1 MGRQQR
7 WGRAMLLALG
17 FATVAASHGAA
28 QMPEASA
35 HDRPPFRI
43 RATDPEL
50 AAVLQDAIPRS
61 RTLRRLVDAVER
73 SDGLV
78 YLWKGACP
86 HKARA
91 CLLMHL
97 EQAGPNRLLH
107 IHIPPGKRDVDA
119 AGSIAHELQH
129 AVEVLTDRR
138 VKTTDD
144 LFALYYRI
152 GLDGPSSWVQNRTHG
167 RFETAAAQE
176 IGLQVRNEL
185 TRRSR

>member
-1 MGRQQR
+1 MGRHQR
-7 WGRAMLLALG
+7 WGRAMLLAFG

-28 QMPEASA
+28 QTPEASG
-35 HDRPPFRI
+35 HDRALFRI
-43 RATDPEL
+43 RSTDAGL
-50 AAVLQDAIPRS
+50 VAVLQDAVPRS
-61 RTLRRLVDAVER
+61 RTLKRLVEGIEQ

-78 YLWKGACP
+78 YLWEGACP
-86 HKARA
+86 HSTRA
-91 CLLMHL
+91 CLLLHL

-129 AVEVLTDRR
+129 AVEVLSDRR

-152 GLDGPSSWVQNRTHG
+152 GLDPASSWLQNRTHG

>member
-1 MGRQQR
+1 
-7 WGRAMLLALG
+7 MLLALG
-17 FATVAASHGAA
+17 FATMTASHGAA
-28 QMPEASA
+28 QTPGTSA
-35 HDRPPFRI
+35 HHDPPFRI
-43 RATDPEL
+43 RTTDPEL
-50 AAVLQDAIPRS
+50 AEVLQDAIPRS
-61 RTLRRLVDAVER
+61 RTLKRLVDAVER

-107 IHIPPGKRDVDA
+107 IHSPPGKRGVDA

-129 AVEVLTDRR
+129 VVEVLSDPR

-152 GLDGPSSWVQNRTHG
+152 GLDGPASWVQNRNHG

-185 TRRSR
+185 SRGSR